1 MARVRKRHVQLGL
14 MNPAGTRI
22 WKDPGKRAR
31 VVARRASAEK
41 RKPGRPKKPDAGASH
56 QAREAFKPSE
66 PVHVVLRVVDD
77 VRGLR
82 RRAIYHAIR
91 EATLVAARNAEAFR
105 IVHVSIQQT
114 HVHMLV
120 EAEGRAALAKGMQ
133 GFLISAAKQINRA
146 LVDEHG
152 KGRRGRVFSDRYFAE
167 VIRVPRQARHVL
179 AYVLNNWRKHREDRG
194 KLSSTWLVDPFSTGA
209 LFSGWTQLAG
219 RDVMWPIREGWL
231 SMFVWLPRTWL
242 LAEGWRRH
250 GLIDGR
256 EVPSERRPAW
266 PVAR

>member
-1 MARVRKRHVQLGL
+1 MDMLNA
-14 MNPAGTRI
+14 AGTRI
-22 WKDPGKRAR
+22 WRDPAKRAE
-31 VVARRASAEK
+31 VLARRATK
-41 RKPGRPKKPDAGASH
+41 TRRKPGRPKKANAGAPH
-56 QAREAFKPSE
+56 ARREVFKASE
-66 PVHVVLRVVDD
+66 PVHVVLRVVED

-91 EATLVAARNAEAFR
+91 EATLVAARNAEHFR

-120 EAEGRAALAKGMQ
+120 EAENRIALSKGMQ
-133 GFLISAAKQINRA
+133 GFSISAAKQINAAITKERG
-146 LVDEHG
+146 E
-152 KGRRGRVFSDRYFAE
+152 KRRGRVFRDRYFAE
-167 VIRVPRQARHVL
+167 VIRVPRQARHAL
-179 AYVLNNWRKHREDRG
+179 AYVLNNWRKHLQDRG
-194 KLSSTWLVDPFSTGA
+194 KRSSTWLVDPFSTGA